1 MQHDD
6 VIKWKYFPHYSTFVR
21 WIHRSQVNSP
31 HKGQWRG
38 TLMFSL
44 ICALIKPF
52 SKQSWGWWFETPSRS
67 LWRHCNNHVLEMKPP
82 DAYTIRLLTLWGPDK
97 IVVISK
103 TTFSNTFS
111 WMKIYEFRLRFH
123 WSLFLR
129 VQLIIFQYWF
139 RKKHGADQAT
149 SHYLSQW
156 WVDYRRIYA
165 PLGLNESNLP
175 RKLNPISLAKP
186 RWISIAVYLNILTF
200 FVK

>member
-52 SKQSWGWWFETPSRS
+52 SKQSWGWWFATPSRS

-139 RKKHGADQAT
+139 RKKAWCRPGDKPLSEPMMGRLPTHICAT
-149 SHYLSQW
+149 RPQW
-156 WVDYRRIYA
+156 VKFTKKI
-165 PLGLNESNLP
+165 
-175 RKLNPISLAKP
+175 KP
-186 RWISIAVYLNILTF
+186 HQFS
-200 FVK
+200 